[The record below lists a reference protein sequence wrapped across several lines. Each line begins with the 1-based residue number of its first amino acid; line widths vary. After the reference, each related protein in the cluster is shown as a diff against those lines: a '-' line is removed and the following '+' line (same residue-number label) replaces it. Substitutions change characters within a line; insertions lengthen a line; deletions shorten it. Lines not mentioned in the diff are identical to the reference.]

1 MKKTSVDINSYTKDQ
16 MDEIIKD
23 FQIKHLR
30 LKLEEPDV
38 TIETKALIINKLN
51 EIQGKNEEVN

>member
-38 TIETKALIINKLN
+38 TTETKALIINKLN
-51 EIQGKNEEVN
+51 EIQGKNESNS